1 MLINICKSSAGQP
14 AWNDFSRDGMAGMN
28 GRWRGH
34 LHFLSQERAFLLP
47 ILGLRS
53 DGIVAHLI
61 SMGKVTGI
69 RPVLTLCALSHLHI
83 LRRLVITAT

>member
-1 MLINICKSSAGQP
+1 MTLARAFAFFIAGT
-14 AWNDFSRDGMAGMN
+14 
-28 GRWRGH
+28 
-34 LHFLSQERAFLLP
+34 AFLLP

-69 RPVLTLCALSHLHI
+69 RPVLTLCALASTYLETISYHSHLASTY
-83 LRRLVITAT
+83 R